1 MEANNERVRTRQGH
15 AGKLGTPTD
24 DCEDEEQPATER
36 SIICSRT
43 DGREDSSHDLAA
55 LHISTTAKTQE
66 ELIRTAKLTPLATS
80 TTELTALVPPPQGS
94 TH

>member
-15 AGKLGTPTD
+15 AGELGTPTD
-24 DCEDEEQPATER
+24 DREDEEQPATER
-36 SIICSRT
+36 PVISGGAN
-43 DGREDSSHDLAA
+43 GREDSGHDLAA
-55 LHISTTAKTQE
+55 LRMSAVAWTQE
-66 ELIRTAKLTPLATS
+66 RLLRTAKLTPLATS